1 VWLAFGKKALRAHGN
16 KLLRA
21 VLLKRRTKLS
31 KNQRTALY
39 RLPFGVVA
47 LSVFAI
53 GMIALS
59 PAPASA
65 ETPGRHP
72 HYLHARSDLRTAQLL
87 LRVHDEPNVMAH
99 IHAVDGEIDAAVRE
113 IDRAAVLDHKDME
126 DHPRFDARLD
136 RPGRF
141 RQAMGLLASA
151 RRDIGME
158 EDNPRAIAWRDVAFR
173 HIDEAINQLRR
184 AARDLHM
191 DHLEGF

>member
-1 VWLAFGKKALRAHGN
+1 MLIH
-16 KLLRA
+16 
-21 VLLKRRTKLS
+21 RTTP
-31 KNQRTALY
+31 RG
-39 RLPFGVVA
+39 LPLGVA
-47 LSVFAI
+47 GMGMIAM
-53 GMIALS
+53 GMIALVAS
-59 PAPASA
+59 PAMA

-113 IDRAAVLDHKDME
+113 IDHAAVLDHKDMD
-126 DHPRFDARLD
+126 DHPRIDTRLD

-141 RQAMGLLASA
+141 RRAMALLASA

-158 EDNPRAIAWRDVAFR
+158 EDNPRAIGWRDVAFR
-173 HIDEAINQLRR
+173 HIDMAMEQLRK
-184 AARDLHM
+184 AARDLRM